1 MVKQD
6 RFAGLTAMLRAIEM
20 HRTARRLI
28 LSAALAT
35 LALTAGASPAFAAT
49 FVTVGITSPAQ
60 GATVFGPITV
70 SGTASAKFGV
80 SSVAVAIDSG
90 SFSPAS
96 LGSGGST
103 WTFAL
108 DTNTVSNTS
117 HSITA
122 RAADSRGHSATSSVS
137 VTVNNTPPNISI
149 GSPQSGV
156 LVSGTFTVS
165 GTASSQ
171 AGVASVQVRVDSG
184 AWQASPNTTNWAV
197 SINSTSFADGA
208 HTISAMA
215 TDSVGHST
223 TTSVSVTF
231 SNSPPSVAIGS
242 PASGAIVS
250 GTVTISGTASSLAG
264 VTTVQ
269 VMVDTNA
276 PATASGTTS
285 WSTSIDTTTL
295 SNGSHTIAAQATDS
309 LGRTGTT
316 SISVNVSNLIATH
329 QSPWYLKDGTGN
341 VNTVNETMFWDGD
354 TNFNSKL
361 PTGTITVSV
370 NSAIQPN
377 DANPNDTCSLD
388 SKTGFWSCTH
398 VITSADLQFLSVTGW
413 SLHYAFQLQVEYPPT
428 SIFIISYSGDAN
440 FAPSSAQAV
449 NT

>member
-35 LALTAGASPAFAAT
+35 LALTAGAWPAFAAT

-96 LGSGGST
+96 LGSGST
-103 WTFAL
+103 WMFAL
-108 DTNTVSNTS
+108 DTNTLSNTS

-171 AGVASVQVRVDSG
+171 AGVA
-184 AWQASPNTTNWAV
+184 
-197 SINSTSFADGA
+197 
-208 HTISAMA
+208 
-215 TDSVGHST
+215 
-223 TTSVSVTF
+223 
-231 SNSPPSVAIGS
+231 
-242 PASGAIVS
+242 
-250 GTVTISGTASSLAG
+250 
-264 VTTVQ
+264 
-269 VMVDTNA
+269 
-276 PATASGTTS
+276 
-285 WSTSIDTTTL
+285 
-295 SNGSHTIAAQATDS
+295 
-309 LGRTGTT
+309 
-316 SISVNVSNLIATH
+316 
-329 QSPWYLKDGTGN
+329 
-341 VNTVNETMFWDGD
+341 
-354 TNFNSKL
+354 
-361 PTGTITVSV
+361 
-370 NSAIQPN
+370 
-377 DANPNDTCSLD
+377 
-388 SKTGFWSCTH
+388 
-398 VITSADLQFLSVTGW
+398 
-413 SLHYAFQLQVEYPPT
+413 
-428 SIFIISYSGDAN
+428 
-440 FAPSSAQAV
+440 
-449 NT
+449 

>member
-35 LALTAGASPAFAAT
+35 LALTAGAWPAFAAT

-137 VTVNNTPPNISI
+137 
-149 GSPQSGV
+149 
-156 LVSGTFTVS
+156 

-231 SNSPPSVAIGS
+231 SNSPPSVGIGS
-242 PASGAIVS
+242 PSSGATVS

-276 PATASGTTS
+276 PVTASGTTS

-316 SISVNVSNLIATH
+316 SISVNVSNLIAT
-329 QSPWYLKDGTGN
+329 P
-341 VNTVNETMFWDGD
+341 
-354 TNFNSKL
+354 
-361 PTGTITVSV
+361 
-370 NSAIQPN
+370 
-377 DANPNDTCSLD
+377 
-388 SKTGFWSCTH
+388 
-398 VITSADLQFLSVTGW
+398 
-413 SLHYAFQLQVEYPPT
+413 
-428 SIFIISYSGDAN
+428 
-440 FAPSSAQAV
+440 
-449 NT
+449 